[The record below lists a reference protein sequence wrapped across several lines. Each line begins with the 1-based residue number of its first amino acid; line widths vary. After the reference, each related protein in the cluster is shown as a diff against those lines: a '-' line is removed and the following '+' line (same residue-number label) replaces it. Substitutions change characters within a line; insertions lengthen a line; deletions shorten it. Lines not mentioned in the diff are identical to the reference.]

1 MKKIITLFSLILLNG
16 VVLAGPE
23 NFTKGPVIK
32 AFGPAA
38 DVTSSDFPMDKTR
51 LHKVVFDV
59 SKSPEDPETINSG
72 FETLARYLNMHARA
86 GVPVENMQLVLVVH
100 GGAGKDVL
108 NNAAYQERMQV
119 DNPNLPL
126 LKALAAAGVK
136 TYICGQTAA
145 YRGYTKGEL
154 AEVTGLA
161 LSALTVLDELQHQ
174 GYSLIAF

>member
-1 MKKIITLFSLILLNG
+1 MKKGITLFLLILLNG
-16 VVLAGPE
+16 TALAGPE
-23 NFTKGPVIK
+23 NFTKGPIIK
-32 AFGPAA
+32 NFGPAA
-38 DVTSSDFPMDKTR
+38 NVVPSDFPVDTKR

-59 SKSPEDPETINSG
+59 SKSPEDPEAVNSG

-86 GVPVENMQLVLVVH
+86 GVPAENMQLVLVVH

-108 NNAAYQERMQV
+108 NNAAYQKRLQV

-126 LKALAAAGVK
+126 LRELAAAGVK

-145 YRGYTKGEL
+145 YRGYDKNEL
-154 AEVTGLA
+154 AEVAGQA
-161 LSALTVLDELQHQ
+161 LSALTVLEELQHQ

>member
-1 MKKIITLFSLILLNG
+1 MKKSISLFLLLLLSG
-16 VVLAGPE
+16 TVLAGPE
-23 NFTKGPVIK
+23 SFTKGPVINN
-32 AFGPAA
+32 FGPAA
-38 DVTSSDFPMDKTR
+38 DVVSSDFPIDKKR

-59 SKSPEDPETINSG
+59 SKSPEDPEAVNSG

-86 GVPVENMQLVLVVH
+86 GIPTENMQLVLVVH

-108 NNAAYQERMQV
+108 SNAAYQKRMQV

-126 LKALAAAGVK
+126 LKELAAAGVK

-145 YRGYTKGEL
+145 YRGYKKNEL

-161 LSALTVLDELQHQ
+161 LSALTVLEELQHQ